1 MKEQGAE
8 KEKREVHTEPER
20 DQHREKKT
28 LQETRR
34 QKADRKVMRERNRE
48 TVKESARQKYVG
60 EVGERDSEQE
70 MGS

>member
-1 MKEQGAE
+1 MKEQGTE
-8 KEKREVHTEPER
+8 KEKREMHTEPEG

-28 LQETRR
+28 LQETGR

-48 TVKESARQKYVG
+48 TVKGSARQKYVG
-60 EVGERDSEQE
+60 EAGERDSEQE